1 MFLKIPASLT
11 LLLLFANAISAQDN
25 SAPATQSYN
34 SLSEIANKRNALLMI
49 KRASVLD
56 ASGGR
61 SSLIEEALKY
71 DPRQSRR
78 YRSAYNVIAGKL
90 NKFMRKHSSMS
101 AVGSVEEADYI
112 IFFNLLEY
120 RRPLGV
126 PHPYGELFVIM
137 LNSQAGARVI
147 WKSKKVQWA
156 GDAAD
161 DLINDLRALQRR
173 K

>member
-1 MFLKIPASLT
+1 LFIKILASLT
-11 LLLLFANAISAQDN
+11 WLLLFAGAISAQDN
-25 SAPATQSYN
+25 SATATQSYN
-34 SLSEIANKRNALLMI
+34 SLSEIAGKRNALLLI
-49 KRASVLD
+49 KKASILE
-56 ASGGR
+56 ASGG
-61 SSLIEEALKY
+61 SSSMIEEVLKY

-90 NKFMRKHSSMS
+90 NKFMRKHKGMS
-101 AVGSVEEADYI
+101 AVGSIGEADYI

-120 RRPLGV
+120 RRPLGI
-126 PHPYGELFVIM
+126 PHPYGELFIIM
-137 LNSQAGARVI
+137 LTSQTKARIV

-161 DLINDLRALQRR
+161 DLINDLREIQRR